1 MDKPYRVGSTPTCSP
16 ALQESSYRA
25 KPWCGIAEHL
35 EDTCGEPR
43 FTCADEKVYRAEDV
57 ERERRSADALL
68 LSFKEELARQRAETF
83 CRCACDGCQDCQETT
98 LEIKDGK
105 LQENV
110 SWKRRAEAAEKK
122 LADLE
127 SLYWELDNERKEA
140 EARVRETDTKRGEW
154 ARRIETISDMFHDWE
169 ISLGSPNDLQR
180 FKEKHSYLD
189 WDSNCEPE
197 RFLSSSLRALG
208 EEMRRG

>member
-1 MDKPYRVGSTPTCSP
+1 MTRRRT
-16 ALQESSYRA
+16 LQ
-25 KPWCGIAEHL
+25 
-35 EDTCGEPR
+35 
-43 FTCADEKVYRAEDV
+43 DEKPEEVTAYDNGYEQAI
-57 ERERRSADALL
+57 ADAMAYADDKTLGYH
-68 LSFKEELARQRAETF
+68 FEKETF
-83 CRCACDGCQDCQETT
+83 PM
-98 LEIKDGK
+98 IKDC
-105 LQENV
+105 
-110 SWKRRAEAAEKK
+110 KRM
-122 LADLE
+122 
-127 SLYWELDNERKEA
+127 LDDSRKA